1 MTHLLSLSIHF
12 ILGLLPLLFEGD
24 LISKGKMDFSVKEF
38 KGASRTADDI
48 DAIERV
54 FVEHA

>member
-38 KGASRTADDI
+38 KDASRKADDI

-54 FVEHA
+54 FAEHA

>member
-1 MTHLLSLSIHF
+1 MTHLLSLSVHF

-38 KGASRTADDI
+38 KDASRKADDI

-54 FVEHA
+54 FAEHA